1 MTNTLDHNWIVTIVE
16 WRKTVAVEPEPFN
29 LPPIMSSANYLLS
42 EAGELHDA
50 IHTTD
55 RHMDLRNPSSQRSS
69 VIDELGDVLLMLGT
83 VAHQMGIHT
92 LEQEDTP
99 FSQQPLRLS
108 RRIIDET
115 IKLLDKLDFT
125 MYFHSSDELYPKFQ
139 DHHTT
144 QITNMLTGILW
155 YILGLCRLLEIN
167 PDVALSGTFTKIET
181 RRNKKILAKLAET
194 Q

>member
-1 MTNTLDHNWIVTIVE
+1 MDENWIVAVEE

-29 LPPIMSSANYLLS
+29 LPPIIDSANYLLS

-50 IHTTD
+50 IHAIG

-69 VIDELGDVLLMLGT
+69 IIDELGDVLLMLGT
-83 VAHQMGIHT
+83 IAHQMGIHT
-92 LEQEDTP
+92 LEQEDIP
-99 FSQQPLRLS
+99 FSRQPLRLS

-115 IKLLDKLDFT
+115 VKLLDKLDFT
-125 MYFHSSDELYPKFQ
+125 MYFHSPDELYPKFQ
-139 DHHTT
+139 NHHTI
-144 QITNMLTGILW
+144 QITNMLTRILW

-181 RRNKKILAKLAET
+181 RRNKKILAQLAET